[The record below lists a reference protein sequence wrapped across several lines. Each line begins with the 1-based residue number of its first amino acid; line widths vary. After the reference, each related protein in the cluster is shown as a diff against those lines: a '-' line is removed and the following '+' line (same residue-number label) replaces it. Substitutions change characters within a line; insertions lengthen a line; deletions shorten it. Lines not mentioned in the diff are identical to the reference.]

1 MPTSSIRVVGI
12 STEEFDSKDQSKQ
25 RTGPIFRVHGRLNVN
40 NQVDAYDLVRID
52 LRGAIKTRIGSKNA
66 IEPLPTSTLV
76 KSHLDFKP
84 AYTALR
90 NATEEQRLDFM
101 MQLPSRSSRQ
111 DKSKDATNGSTNAFV
126 PSLSLAASTYITRVT
141 ALKDRHLVEGSCQVV
156 YWLEAELVQ
165 SATDKVIRRLSC
177 PVDVSSLHVPLIVE
191 AIDETSV
198 EQVIKPKSRRLSR
211 VFSSVPEPQV
221 SIKMPRQLGTMS
233 SASAKFAT
241 GSRYLSVPVTVTL
254 DLPAGTSQET
264 LTSLE
269 TNTLQCSIRTHWYTS
284 RTFGTSSLSHFEGK
298 QLPPGTVIRNTTL
311 SGQKLEL
318 NFPPLYNSS
327 SSEGNT
333 SGTSQKFSTST
344 MIDLILPES
353 ISSPTVSTELLD
365 IGYCLDMS
373 MKLAFDNNS
382 NDSIMRPCTAD
393 FHLPVTL
400 SAAQPTI
407 MLNLQ
412 RSAPLSG
419 LVEQGLVVAP
429 PPYIS

>member
-1 MPTSSIRVVGI
+1 MPTSSIRVIGI

-25 RTGPIFRVHGRLNVN
+25 KSSPTFRVHGRLNVN
-40 NQVDAYDLVRID
+40 SQVDAFDLVRID

-66 IEPLPTSTLV
+66 IEPLPSSTLV

-84 AYTALR
+84 AYNASR
-90 NATEEQRLDFM
+90 NATEDQRLDFM

-111 DKSKDATNGSTNAFV
+111 EKSKDATNGSTNAFV

-165 SATDKVIRRLSC
+165 SGSERIVRKLSC
-177 PVDVSSLHVPLIVE
+177 PVDVSSLHVPLTVE

-221 SIKMPRQLGTMS
+221 SVKMPRQLGTMS

-241 GSRYLSVPVTVTL
+241 GSRHLSVPVTVTL
-254 DLPAGTSQET
+254 DLPAGTSHQT

-298 QLPPGTVIRNTTL
+298 QLNPGTVIRNTTL

-318 NFPPLYNSS
+318 NFPPLYNSTTDGNS
-327 SSEGNT
+327 ST
-333 SGTSQKFSTST
+333 SKKFSTST

-373 MKLAFDNNS
+373 MKFAFDT

-412 RSAPLSG
+412 RSAPLAG